1 METKDKLDIIFEMQN
16 KFDSDLVKNRGLENI
31 TREEWIQKEVL
42 AMLSEL
48 SELLDEVNWKW
59 WKNKKEVNED
69 TLKEEIVDIL
79 HFFVSTCIKSG
90 MDADELYKRYL
101 AKNEENFKRQYGTS
115 TKQGYNITEN
125 ND

>member
-69 TLKEEIVDIL
+69 TLKEEIVDVL